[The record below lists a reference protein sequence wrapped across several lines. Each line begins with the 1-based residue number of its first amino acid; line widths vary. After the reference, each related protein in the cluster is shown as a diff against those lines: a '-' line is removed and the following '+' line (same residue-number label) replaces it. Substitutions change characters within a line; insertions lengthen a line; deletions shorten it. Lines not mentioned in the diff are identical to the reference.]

1 MFFNFQTWIHPSPR
15 WGSLFRLEAFKE
27 NRAEPLKGRKKK
39 QTYLKNWFCFLNAY
53 KSTIKCIFL
62 ERKLSLPGY
71 FSGLY
76 TANDYSQITF
86 TLLWKLARNTKG
98 ICKCQ
103 VRQYMSKKYADL
115 EQKLLKSKS
124 SLLVLQVILRNH
136 GT

>member
-1 MFFNFQTWIHPSPR
+1 MFSALIWGVVVSWRSNMTRDMMKKLKIWYFKIDKFYMSFCIH
-15 WGSLFRLEAFKE
+15 KV
-27 NRAEPLKGRKKK
+27 
-39 QTYLKNWFCFLNAY
+39 
-53 KSTIKCIFL
+53 
-62 ERKLSLPGY
+62 
-71 FSGLY
+71 Y
-76 TANDYSQITF
+76 TANVYSQITF

-124 SLLVLQVILRNH
+124 SLLVLQVILKNH

>member
-1 MFFNFQTWIHPSPR
+1 MNLAECLLDGMKNVSFPGSWKTGTGFSQPR
-15 WGSLFRLEAFKE
+15 VHTVMV
-27 NRAEPLKGRKKK
+27 GRVP
-39 QTYLKNWFCFLNAY
+39 A
-53 KSTIKCIFL
+53 
-62 ERKLSLPGY
+62 GH
-71 FSGLY
+71 
-76 TANDYSQITF
+76 TANVYSQITF

>member
-1 MFFNFQTWIHPSPR
+1 MCKTSYKIIWKKSSSVLQTHINLSVFSPILYKNETSPMLRYRLSDFKNASAIGYPKRRKFNTS
-15 WGSLFRLEAFKE
+15 RLKIRGVFE
-27 NRAEPLKGRKKK
+27 
-39 QTYLKNWFCFLNAY
+39 
-53 KSTIKCIFL
+53 
-62 ERKLSLPGY
+62 
-71 FSGLY
+71 Y
-76 TANDYSQITF
+76 TANVYSQITF